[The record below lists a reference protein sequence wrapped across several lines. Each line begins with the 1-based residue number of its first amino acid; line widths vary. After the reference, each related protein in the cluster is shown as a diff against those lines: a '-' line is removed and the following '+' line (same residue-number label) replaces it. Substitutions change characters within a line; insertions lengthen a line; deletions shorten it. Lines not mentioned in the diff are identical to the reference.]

1 MKKEIQ
7 MKAMQPSNTFWDK
20 KSKNYDKNI
29 KKYNFVYKK
38 TIDSARSLLTN
49 SDVVLDFACG
59 TGAISLDIAPYV
71 QKVLGID
78 LSEKMIA
85 LANKKVRE
93 RHIDNASFSQI
104 DAFDQRLESNSF
116 SAILAFHIF
125 HLVDDAPKVLTRLN
139 DLLAPGG
146 LLISQ
151 TPCLSERGWLFRSM
165 IGFAQKLGVAP
176 PIRNFRI
183 PELESLVSSTNFEI
197 IETKILWEKYSDEW
211 IAARKKR

>member
-1 MKKEIQ
+1 
-7 MKAMQPSNTFWDK
+7 MKAMQPSDTFWDK

-104 DAFDQRLESNSF
+104 DAFDQKLESNSF

-125 HLVDDAPKVLTRLN
+125 HLVDDVPKVLTRLN

-151 TPCLSERGWLFRSM
+151 TPCFGEKGWFFRSM
-165 IGFAQKLGVAP
+165 ISLAQKLGLAP
-176 PIRNFRI
+176 PIRSLRI

>member
-1 MKKEIQ
+1 
-7 MKAMQPSNTFWDK
+7 MKATQPSDTFWDK
-20 KSKNYDKNI
+20 KSKNYDKRY
-29 KKYNFVYKK
+29 KKKNYSLYKK
-38 TIDSARSLLTN
+38 TIDGARSLLTN
-49 SDVVLDFACG
+49 SDVVLDFACR
-59 TGAISLDIAPYV
+59 TGEISLDIAPHV

-78 LSEKMIA
+78 ISEKMIA

-93 RHIDNASFSQI
+93 RQIDNASFSQI

-165 IGFAQKLGVAP
+165 IGLAQKLGVAP

-211 IAARKKR
+211 IVARKV

>member
-1 MKKEIQ
+1 
-7 MKAMQPSNTFWDK
+7 MKATQPSDTFWDK

-59 TGAISLDIAPYV
+59 TGEISLDIAPHV

-78 LSEKMIA
+78 ISEKMIA

-93 RHIDNASFSQI
+93 RQIDNASFSQI

-116 SAILAFHIF
+116 SAILAFHVF

-176 PIRNFRI
+176 TIRNFRI

-211 IAARKKR
+211 IVARKV

>member
-1 MKKEIQ
+1 
-7 MKAMQPSNTFWDK
+7 MQPPDTFWDK

-59 TGAISLDIAPYV
+59 TGEISLDIAPHV

-78 LSEKMIA
+78 ISEKMIA

-93 RHIDNASFSQI
+93 RQIDNASFSQI

-165 IGFAQKLGVAP
+165 IGLAQKLGVAP

-211 IAARKKR
+211 IVARKKQI